1 MRRNAFTLYKF
12 IRLVLIFATLAVLSV
27 SLTAAARTIRVGY
40 VNTPGFTEAASTG
53 VSGYC
58 IDYLQEISYHTGWDY
73 EFIAG
78 TPQVITAALAN
89 GSIDV
94 VCSYTKTPERLDAF
108 DFSENDFG
116 TVSALLYV
124 RPDAQNVYYEDYEAF
139 NHMRIAVVNGSF
151 FAEKLNNY
159 AAAHHFTYT
168 PVSYAS
174 LDQSFAA
181 LEKGDVDA
189 VAASNLYKT
198 QNKKIVAIYD
208 IEPYY
213 IAAKKGRSDGLLR
226 EFDQAISGIRY
237 STPDFEANLQNTYY
251 LSTTMPTS
259 PLFTR
264 AEGEYIRNRL
274 PIQVGV
280 MTDLY
285 PFSYIDPNTN
295 EPAGILEDIFH
306 IIAQKSGLTFEFVP
320 IAPGVSPFDEL
331 LAGKFAIYASAHV
344 IGKNAT
350 GPDFVL
356 STPYFNSEMVI
367 VGKKSAHFETDRPYT
382 IAVPVTNRKL
392 EQFIKRR
399 YPAYKILPCSSP
411 LEAMQ
416 AVADNRAEIFMAN
429 TFIART
435 MLQLAQF
442 EGLTIW
448 PHQLPE
454 ENFSMALLKGDD
466 PVLMSILNKT
476 IQALPPD
483 EINTIILN
491 RANLSAYPLT
501 LRELASRYGT
511 YFAGLLFLL
520 LCLAVFFYYVRYRNK
535 KSLLWAQQKN
545 NELSQIIRQAEAA
558 NIDKSHFLARM
569 SHEIRTP
576 LNVIMGFTSLTLTQL
591 GDSKQREMNLNK
603 ILQSSTELLD
613 LINRILDMAA
623 LENGKLKLASDKFS
637 LPALLLDIG
646 NEWAILCRK
655 KHLTFTY
662 TPGPFPYPLV
672 LGDARRFRQIVDNI
686 LSNGVKFTEA
696 GGQVTVQAGQ
706 TGTDKHLQLIIS
718 DTGIGMDEGFETH
731 IFTGSGLGLLMTR
744 FLIRLMGGTLIIRS
758 TKGQGTTCET
768 TLPLPPA
775 ETAPEKIIDSPTH

>member
-1 MRRNAFTLYKF
+1 MKHNAFTLYRF
-12 IRLVLIFATLAVLSV
+12 ACLVIIVATLAVLSV
-27 SLTAAARTIRVGY
+27 SLTAAAQTVRVGY
-40 VNTPGFTEAASTG
+40 INTPGFAEDTSSG

-73 EFIAG
+73 EFIGG
-78 TPQVITAALAN
+78 TPNDITAALADD
-89 GSIDV
+89 SIDV
-94 VCSYTKTPERLDAF
+94 VCSYTKTPERLVTC

-139 NHMRIAVVNGSF
+139 NHMRIAVVDGSF
-151 FAEKLNNY
+151 FTEKLIHY
-159 AAAHHFTYT
+159 AATHHFTYT
-168 PVSYAS
+168 AVPYAS
-174 LDQSFAA
+174 LNQSFAA
-181 LEKGDVDA
+181 LEKGEVDA

-213 IAAKKGRSDGLLR
+213 IAVKKGRSDGLLR
-226 EFDQAISGIRY
+226 KFDQSISGIRY

-251 LSTTMPTS
+251 ISTTMLTS

-285 PFSYIDPNTN
+285 PFSYINRDTN
-295 EPAGILEDIFH
+295 EPAGILEDILH
-306 IIAQKSGLTFEFVP
+306 IIANKSGLTFKFVP
-320 IAPGVSPFDEL
+320 ISPDMNPFDEL
-331 LAGKFAIYASAHV
+331 QAGKFAIYASAHV
-344 IGKNAT
+344 IEKNT
-350 GPDFVL
+350 TNTDFVL
-356 STPYFNSEMVI
+356 SNPYFNSEMVI
-367 VGKKSAHFETDRPYT
+367 VGKKSGHFETNRSYT

-392 EQFIKRR
+392 EQFINHH
-399 YPAYKILPCSSP
+399 YPSYKILPCGSP

-416 AVADNRAEIFMAN
+416 AVADNRAEIFMSN
-429 TFIART
+429 TIIART
-435 MLQLAQF
+435 LLQLAQF

-448 PHQLPE
+448 PHQLSE
-454 ENFSMALLKGDD
+454 ESFSMALLKGDD
-466 PVLMSILNKT
+466 PVLISILNKT
-476 IQALPPD
+476 IQTLPPD

-491 RANLSAYPLT
+491 RANLSAYPQT

-511 YFAGLLFLL
+511 SFTGLLFLL
-520 LCLAVFFYYVRYRNK
+520 LCLAVFIYYVRYRNK

-576 LNVIMGFTSLTLTQL
+576 LNVIIGFTSLTLTQL
-591 GDSKQREMNLNK
+591 NDSKQRKMNLNK

-623 LENGKLKLASDKFS
+623 LENGKLKLAADEFS
-637 LPALLLDIG
+637 LPDLLLDVAD
-646 NEWAILCRK
+646 EYAILSRN

-662 TPGPFPYPLV
+662 TPGPFPHPKV
-672 LGDARRFRQIVDNI
+672 LGDARRFRQIVTNI
-686 LSNGVKFTEA
+686 LSNSVKFTEA
-696 GGQVTVQAGQ
+696 GGQVTLQAGQ
-706 TGTDKHLQLIIS
+706 TGTAKHLQLIIS

-731 IFTGSGLGLLMTR
+731 IFSGSGLGLLTTSS
-744 FLIRLMGGTLIIRS
+744 LIRLMDGTLIIRS
-758 TKGQGTTCET
+758 TKGQGTTCEIS
-768 TLPLPPA
+768 LPLPPA
-775 ETAPEKIIDSPTH
+775 ETAPGKAIDSFNI